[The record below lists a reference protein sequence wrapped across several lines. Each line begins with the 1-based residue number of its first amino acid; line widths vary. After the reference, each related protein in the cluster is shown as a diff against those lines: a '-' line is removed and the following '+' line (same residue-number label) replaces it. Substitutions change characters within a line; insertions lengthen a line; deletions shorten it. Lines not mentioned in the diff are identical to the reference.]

1 MAPRTSLMKS
11 GSMIDESVS
20 AGRMRCFNPSRLSSP
35 VSQNPTRSVSPRP
48 KAGSQPSQTEKMVM
62 RKMPVRN
69 TGTEM
74 PSTLS
79 PKISLAGNARG
90 RTAQ

>member
-11 GSMIDESVS
+11 GSMIEESVS
-20 AGRMRCFNPSRLSSP
+20 AGRMRCLSPSSVRSP
-35 VSQNPTRSVSPRP
+35 VSQKPSLTVSPRP

-62 RKMPVRN
+62 RKIPVRK
-69 TGTEM
+69 TGIEM
-74 PSTLS
+74 PRTLS
-79 PKISLAGNARG
+79 PKMSLAPSARG